1 MSSPPTPDAGEAV
14 AGTEVAGRRL
24 DEVVAELAG
33 VSRARA
39 ARWAEEGLVEVDARP
54 RPKSYRLR
62 GGERLAWAPPTAPP
76 PGGPV
81 PEDLPLAVRY
91 EDDRLLVVA
100 KPAGLVVHPGPGH
113 PTGTLVNALL
123 GRVGTRLPAGGT
135 ADRPGIVHRL
145 DKDTSG
151 LLLVAKDDGAHLAL
165 SRDLAAHRV
174 ERRYLALVQG
184 RLPTETGTVDAPVGR
199 HPRDRK
205 RMAVVAKGGRRA
217 VTHWRVLETFPAVQL
232 AEASLETGRTHQVR
246 VHLASLRHPLVGDR
260 TYGADPVLAARLGV
274 ARPFLHAWRLGFRHP
289 TDGHQVEL
297 TDPLPDDLQPVL
309 DRLRGPTG

>member
-1 MSSPPTPDAGEAV
+1 LTLPADRPGGADAPAEA
-14 AGTEVAGRRL
+14 AGRRL

-33 VSRARA
+33 TSRARA
-39 ARWAEEGLVEVDARP
+39 ARWAGDGLVEVDGRP
-54 RPKSYRLR
+54 RPKAYRLR
-62 GGERLAWAPPTAPP
+62 GGERLAWAPPEEPP
-76 PGGPV
+76 AGGPV
-81 PEDLPLAVRY
+81 AEDRPLEVRY

-123 GRVGTRLPAGGT
+123 GRAGTSLSAGGGA

-151 LLLVAKDDGAHLAL
+151 LLLVAKDDATHLAL
-165 SRDLAAHRV
+165 TRDLAAHRV

-184 RLPTETGTVDAPVGR
+184 RLPAATGTVDAPVGR

-205 RMAVVAKGGRRA
+205 RMAVVDGGRRA

-232 AEASLETGRTHQVR
+232 VEATLETGRTHQVR

-260 TYGADPVLAARLGV
+260 TYGADPTLAARLGV
-274 ARPFLHAWRLGFRHP
+274 GRPFLHAWRLAFTHP
-289 TDGHQVEL
+289 ATGQRVEL
-297 TDPLPDDLQPVL
+297 TEPLPDDLQGVL
-309 DRLRGPTG
+309 DRLRGTSG